1 MSENTQQ
8 LSKVQINATK
18 LIKIQ
23 PPNRDDVLYYEYFS
37 SNSEQVVKFIIEKLI
52 SLAISEDFVQN
63 LSAKIPDECYQI
75 GRAHV

>member
-1 MSENTQQ
+1 MSESTQQ

-37 SNSEQVVKFIIEKLI
+37 SNSEQVVKFII
-52 SLAISEDFVQN
+52 DN
-63 LSAKIPDECYQI
+63 AKIK
-75 GRAHV
+75 